1 MFGGLP
7 VDPTG
12 GFEAVDTGHPHVHQE
27 HIRVLH
33 LGGLDRGLAVGD
45 DLDHLE
51 IVLVVQRDLQGFTEG
66 AVVVGDDDADVPLG
80 RPRCLAVLRPS
91 SGSHT
96 RGIVGMLVYGITY
109 PHRRIFPSPPS
120 EGRRT
125 PSDRRWISI
134 PR

>member
-1 MFGGLP
+1 
-7 VDPTG
+7 VDTPR

-51 IVLVVQRDLQGFTEG
+51 IVLVVQRDLQGLTEG

-80 RPRCLAVLRPS
+80 RPRCLAVLRPG

-96 RGIVGMLVYGITY
+96 AA
-109 PHRRIFPSPPS
+109 S
-120 EGRRT
+120 
-125 PSDRRWISI
+125 
-134 PR
+134 